1 MTINPDNL
9 PEHIF
14 LGYQK
19 EWADD
24 KATTK
29 ILAKSRRI
37 GGSWSEAGDSALYAA
52 SEGKSGGDVI
62 YIGYKKEMASEFIA
76 DVANFAKVFEYG
88 ASDMEESVFDDEDK
102 DILTYMIRF
111 SSGYKVE
118 ALTSSPR
125 SLRGKGKNR
134 PRVIIDEAAFHD
146 DLKALIKAAIALK
159 VWGASIR
166 FISSHNGVDN
176 PFNELLEEIKIGK
189 RPGSVHVIDFHRA
202 VADGLYKRVCLY
214 TGKEWSQESEDVWKK
229 EIIDEYGDDAD
240 EELFCIPAQG
250 EGKFFTRQT
259 ILACMRDDIPILSYA
274 QTDDW
279 AEKPDHERYAE
290 TKVWCDENLKPLL
303 EAMDPDRCTWFGED
317 FARDQN
323 LTVIWPGQEKQDA
336 TLRVPFAVELFN
348 MPYRQQEQILFY
360 IIDGLPRFAGGA
372 MDARG
377 NGQALA
383 EFAMQKYGSERIHM
397 IKVTD
402 PWYGRYF
409 PLYKDTLQSREMEI
423 PASADVMEDH
433 RCVCKVKGIPK
444 IAENQKATGKKK
456 RHGDSAIAGVM
467 LAYAVSEIAFSGE
480 FEAETAVPLESAQ
493 MFEGY

>member
-1 MTINPDNL
+1 MTDIPDNL

-14 LGYQK
+14 LDYQK

-24 KATTK
+24 PATTK
-29 ILAKSRRI
+29 LLAKSRRI

-52 SEGKSGGDVI
+52 SDGKSGGDVI

-76 DVANFAKVFEYG
+76 DVANFAEVFEYG
-88 ASDMEESVFDDEDK
+88 ASDMEESVFDDKGK

-134 PRVIIDEAAFHD
+134 PRVVIDEAAFHD

-176 PFNELLEEIKIGK
+176 PFNELLEDIKSGK
-189 RPGSVHVIDFHRA
+189 KPGSAHEVDFNRA
-202 VADGLYKRVCLY
+202 VSDGLYERVCLY
-214 TGKEWSQESEDVWKK
+214 TGKEWSQDAEDTWKQ
-229 EIIDEYGDDAD
+229 EIIKEYGDDAD

-250 EGKFFTRQT
+250 EGKYFTRQS
-259 ILACMRDDIPILSYA
+259 IKACMRDDIPVLSYSQSDA
-274 QTDDW
+274 W
-279 AEKPDHERYAE
+279 AELPDNEREAE
-290 TKVWCDENLKPLL
+290 TNVWLEENVKPLL
-303 EAMDPDRCTWFGED
+303 DALDQDRFSWFGED

-323 LTVIWPGQEKQDA
+323 LSVFWPVQEKSDA
-336 TLRVPFAVELFN
+336 TIRVPFGVELFN
-348 MPYRQQEQILFY
+348 MPFRQQEQILFY
-360 IIDGLPRFAGGA
+360 IVDRLPRFAGGA

-383 EFAMQKYGSERIHM
+383 EYAMQKYGSNRIHM
-397 IKVTD
+397 IKATD
-402 PWYGRYF
+402 PWYALNF
-409 PLYKDTLQSREMEI
+409 PKYKDTLQSREIEI

-444 IAENQKATGKKK
+444 IAEGQKSAGKKK
-456 RHGDSAIAGVM
+456 RHGDSAIAGLMAV
-467 LAYAVSEIAFSGE
+467 YAVNEIKYSEDFDVQ
-480 FEAETAVPLESAQ
+480 TAMPRESSR
-493 MFEGY
+493 MFEGF